1 MLGRL
6 LERRQPGEVQ
16 RPDRPTLSAFLVLS
30 ANAPV
35 LEGVWQVHP
44 YFGMGVQQHP
54 LEHEVHGVRLP
65 GPSRYPSSGA
75 LEPVTPEQMAGVPRA
90 VQLTIRSDDRRNWL
104 PRQISLREIRFRP
117 DDIEM
122 ATRDVPHEALANG
135 SIWFVF
141 TAFDSDAAP
150 ST

>member
-16 RPDRPTLSAFLVLS
+16 RPDRPTLSAFLVMS

-44 YFGMGVQQHP
+44 YFGMG
-54 LEHEVHGVRLP
+54 
-65 GPSRYPSSGA
+65 
-75 LEPVTPEQMAGVPRA
+75 
-90 VQLTIRSDDRRNWL
+90 
-104 PRQISLREIRFRP
+104 
-117 DDIEM
+117 
-122 ATRDVPHEALANG
+122 EALANG

-141 TAFDSDAAP
+141 AAFDSDAAP